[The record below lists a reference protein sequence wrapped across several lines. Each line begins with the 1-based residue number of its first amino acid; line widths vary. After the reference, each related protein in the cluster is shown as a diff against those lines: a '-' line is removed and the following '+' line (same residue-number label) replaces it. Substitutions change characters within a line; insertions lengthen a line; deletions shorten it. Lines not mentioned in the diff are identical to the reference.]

1 MGAPFLTAPRAC
13 PLAEW
18 LDAKQGE
25 GPSRRGHSQTNM
37 MAAFMTEPHLR
48 PMRSAMKPMASW
60 PRMIPDTCRGA
71 GRGVL
76 TAVSSRCLHGARGA
90 VHLQCCWLFCQLSPG
105 AHLGVGQGVGQGLG
119 ADLVGLEA
127 PGGEGWGGGG
137 EGSSAG
143 RAGVRAGAFQAYGRQ
158 IWERES
164 KMPPKMLDAP
174 QVAGCSARWRSLG
187 VLLGPDALEVAHGEH
202 KVRLSH
208 HACGLG
214 GGEGRCWSGKRP
226 AACQGRGTPQ
236 AGYCMHCVQL
246 SSATT
251 VR

>member
-137 EGSSAG
+137 GREQRGAG
-143 RAGVRAGAFQAYGRQ
+143 RREGGRVPGVRATDLGAG
-158 IWERES
+158 I
-164 KMPPKMLDAP
+164 KDAP
-174 QVAGCSARWRSLG
+174 KDARRPPG
-187 VLLGPDALEVAHGEH
+187 
-202 KVRLSH
+202 
-208 HACGLG
+208 CGLQ
-214 GGEGRCWSGKRP
+214 RQM
-226 AACQGRGTPQ
+226 ALTRGT
-236 AGYCMHCVQL
+236 AGSRCP
-246 SSATT
+246 
-251 VR
+251 